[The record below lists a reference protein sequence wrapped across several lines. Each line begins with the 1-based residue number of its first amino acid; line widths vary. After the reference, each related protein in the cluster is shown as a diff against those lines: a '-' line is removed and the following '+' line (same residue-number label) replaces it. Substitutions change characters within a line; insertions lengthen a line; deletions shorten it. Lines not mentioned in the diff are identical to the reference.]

1 MGKLLYIFKMKFST
15 IVLLFVSATAALKIR
30 EEPAAAEGPA
40 PADAA
45 KNEAA
50 IEKAAKGEENA
61 KEAKDEEWQ
70 NPYGKHGA
78 FGEYEGKIGGK
89 SKLVNG
95 TKDALDAKVAAKIVG
110 PEPEAKAGE
119 KIDGDVKEEEKGAD
133 TPAKEAA
140 PAEAKAEA
148 KA

>member
-1 MGKLLYIFKMKFST
+1 MKFST

-78 FGEYEGKIGGK
+78 FGEFEGKIGGK

-95 TKDALDAKVAAKIVG
+95 TKDAMDKKEKAKVDG
-110 PEPEAKAGE
+110 PEPEAKLGDKA
-119 KIDGDVKEEEKGAD
+119 DGDVKEEEKSTDA
-133 TPAKEAA
+133 PAKAEAA
-140 PAEAKAEA
+140 PEAKAEA